1 MNETVM
7 EQQDIDR
14 IRNGYRLEIKKLSEK
29 AERLIEMRLDGEID
43 RDAYLRLKA
52 TVDADKKQA

>member
-14 IRNGYRLEIKKLSEK
+14 IRNEYRLEIKKLSEN
-29 AERLIEMRLDGEID
+29 AERLFEMRING
-43 RDAYLRLKA
+43 
-52 TVDADKKQA
+52 